1 MNIQIVIT
9 QMLMIFIMMAVG
21 YLLMKKGM
29 VDSAGVRQISALV
42 TNVCNPCLLV
52 SSALSK
58 ENTASNQD
66 VLLVGVIAFVIF
78 TAMLLFGKVLGIL
91 LRVPEDEKNYYCL
104 MTMFGNSGFIG
115 IPLCS
120 AVIGVQSVIYIA
132 VFNVVFN
139 VYAYTYGAY
148 LVTKCI
154 GEKFHFQLRR
164 LVNTGTISS
173 VIAIIIF
180 LLKIPVP
187 EVAAQSIT
195 YMGNATIFLA
205 IFVIGTTMVNMPVKE
220 VFCEYRLYL
229 FIVIRSILVP
239 ILVAFVMK
247 LVTDDM
253 IIIGTLVLVSGMPV
267 GNLPLMMAKERG
279 LEARIISKGIIVTTL
294 LSIITLPI
302 VVLFV

>member
-21 YLLMKKGM
+21 YLLMRKGM
-29 VDSAGVRQISALV
+29 VDSAGVKQISALV
-42 TNVCNPCLLV
+42 ANVCNPCLLV

-58 ENTASNQD
+58 DNTATNQD
-66 VLLVGVIAFVIF
+66 ILLVGVTAFAIL
-78 TAMLLFGKVLGIL
+78 TAMLLFGKVVGAL
-91 LRVPEDEKNYYCL
+91 LRVPEDEKNYYYL
-104 MTMFGNSGFIG
+104 MTMFGNTAFIG

-120 AVIGVQSVIYIA
+120 AVLGAQSVIYIA
-132 VFNVVFN
+132 VFNVAFN
-139 VYAYTYGAY
+139 VYAYTYGTY
-148 LVTKCI
+148 LVTKCT
-154 GEKFHFQLRR
+154 GEKFSFRISN
-164 LVNTGTISS
+164 LVNTGTLASL
-173 VIAIIIF
+173 IALVIF
-180 LLKIPVP
+180 LLKIPIP

-205 IFVIGTTMVNMPVKE
+205 IFVIGTSMVNMPMKE
-220 VFCEYRLYL
+220 VFREYRLYL

-253 IIIGTLVLVSGMPV
+253 MIIGTMVLVSGMPV
-267 GNLPLMMAKERG
+267 ANLPLMMAKERG

-302 VVLFV
+302 IALFV